1 MGMTPDDNVTEETPM
16 LTSRGWTGGKVLRR
30 DQSGQ
35 DLIEYALLAAFV
47 AVAVAAFLPPTV
59 APAISTI
66 FSKIVGYMA
75 RV

>member
-1 MGMTPDDNVTEETPM
+1 MDDKI
-16 LTSRGWTGGKVLRR
+16 G
-30 DQSGQ
+30 
-35 DLIEYALLAAFV
+35 LIAPEFAFV

-75 RV
+75 LI